1 MLPLWFFHPRVGE
14 GLVFLLFST
23 PPTPQCRAPKLE
35 LVDGW
40 VPGTCLSCEME
51 RRLLAG
57 VGGRVLWIPLGAPD
71 GGRGGAG
78 LGVWTA
84 EVLVM
89 KTPLGLPE

>member
-1 MLPLWFFHPRVGE
+1 ME
-14 GLVFLLFST
+14 
-23 PPTPQCRAPKLE
+23 Q
-35 LVDGW
+35 VDGW

-57 VGGRVLWIPLGAPD
+57 VGGRVLWIPLGAPP
-71 GGRGGAG
+71 GRGGVAG

-89 KTPLGLPE
+89 KTPLRLPE